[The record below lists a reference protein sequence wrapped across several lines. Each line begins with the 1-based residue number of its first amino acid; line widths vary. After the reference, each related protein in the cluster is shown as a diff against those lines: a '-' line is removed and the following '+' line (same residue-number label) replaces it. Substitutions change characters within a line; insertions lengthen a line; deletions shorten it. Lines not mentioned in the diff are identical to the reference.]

1 MSQLMWWAI
10 FLVPTLVAVVW
21 ALWQAYPARPG
32 DTFRSVAAHRRFVEA
47 LSRTQRS
54 VHQQRDRQDH
64 HPDRR

>member
-21 ALWQAYPARPG
+21 ALWQAYPA
-32 DTFRSVAAHRRFVEA
+32 RSVAAHRRFVEA